1 MYNFINVREL
11 VLVILFID
19 LDVRRRIC
27 QHLHFLTIKLN
38 FVIKRMINPT
48 IPIRGTPIDV
58 ITKNIINLLKN
69 IKMLNL
75 FND

>member
-27 QHLHFLTIKLN
+27 QHLHFLAIKLN

-48 IPIRGTPIDV
+48 IPISGTPIDV
-58 ITKNIINLLKN
+58 IRKNIINLLKN

>member
-1 MYNFINVREL
+1 MYNFINAREL

-48 IPIRGTPIDV
+48 IPIEETPINL